1 MPLQFSTVK
10 RPSRNEPGF
19 TEFLE
24 SCRQGNLPV
33 VEESLQQHQPNNTWL
48 SHALTEA
55 AKADQPVIMELLLER
70 GATIQTWTVYAAKS
84 QAAWEILLKHGLE
97 INNPMPWALVPLI
110 SVVVKNDA
118 ALLRWYLSL
127 GADPNLGP
135 PDTRRKGFV
144 DSDDVPVPSSGAALE
159 EASRFCDT
167 CIVDI
172 LVEHGAK
179 LENSLALH
187 SALVRQEKRIPVME
201 HLLDLGV
208 DINHFGWLPPL
219 AHGGTALH
227 LAAYRGQVEEVQWLL
242 EHGADPEIEGRM
254 QMMPEA
260 YALLQDQDKVVKLLR
275 DWRGIVIPS

>member
-1 MPLQFSTVK
+1 MPLQFPTVK
-10 RPSRNEPGF
+10 QPNREEPRVKD
-19 TEFLE
+19 FLE

-33 VEESLQQHQPNNTWL
+33 VEESLQQHQPNDAWL

-55 AKADQPVIMELLLER
+55 AKADQPVIMELLLEK
-70 GATIQTWTVYAAKS
+70 GATIQTWTIYAAKS

-135 PDTRRKGFV
+135 PDTRRRGFV
-144 DSDDVPVPSSGAALE
+144 GSDDVPVPESGAALE

-167 CIVDI
+167 LIIDI

-179 LENSLALH
+179 LKNSLALH
-187 SALVRQEKRIPVME
+187 NALMRREGRILIME
-201 HLLDLGV
+201 HLLHLGV
-208 DINHFGWLPPL
+208 DVNHFGWLPPL

-242 EHGADPEIEGRM
+242 EHGADPEIKGRM
-254 QMMPEA
+254 QMMPED
-260 YALLQDQDKVVKLLR
+260 YALLQEHNEVVKLLR
-275 DWRGIVIPS
+275 DWRGVVIPS